1 MGDELNA
8 MRLAWLNKRY
18 RLKDKLDYSRGSGNS
33 GLIVTV
39 EYADRA
45 WNVATEFTKFEF
57 TEFEEKDLT
66 RYVSDTATPETIGER
81 RFGITDIHYDSA
93 HRSVKRIADLVD
105 IWMLGI
111 EE

>member
-18 RLKDKLDYSRGSGNS
+18 RLKDKVDYSRGSGNS
-33 GLIVTV
+33 GLVVTV
-39 EYADRA
+39 KCAEKNTA
-45 WNVATEFTKFEF
+45 WMIEGTF

-81 RFGITDIHYDSA
+81 QFGITDIHYDSA

-111 EE
+111 ES

>member
-18 RLKDKLDYSRGSGNS
+18 RLKDKVDRSHGQGNS
-33 GLIVTV
+33 GLVVTV
-39 EYADRA
+39 EYATNV
-45 WNVATEFTKFEF
+45 WNQVHEFTK
-57 TEFEEKDLT
+57 FEEKDLT
-66 RYVSDTATPETIGER
+66 RYVSDTATAETIGAR
-81 RFGITDIHYDSA
+81 QFGITDIHYDSA